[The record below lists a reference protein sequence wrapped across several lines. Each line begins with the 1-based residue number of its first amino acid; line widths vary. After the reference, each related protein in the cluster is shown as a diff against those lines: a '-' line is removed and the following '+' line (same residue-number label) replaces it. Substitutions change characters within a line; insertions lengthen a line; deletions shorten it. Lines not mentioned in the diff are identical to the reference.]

1 MIDVTDVTKTHGAIT
16 SVDRVSFTAEPGVVT
31 GLLGPNGAGKS
42 SIMRIICD
50 LDRADSGSA
59 TVCGRRYRAHTLPMR
74 VAGAQFEGSG
84 AHPSRRAIDHL
95 RWIART
101 NRLPESSVAEVLTMV
116 DLQPRDWKRRVR
128 EYSLGMQQRLGIA
141 AALIGD
147 PQVVIF
153 DEPANGLDPIG
164 IQWLRALLT
173 GLARDGKTVLLSSH
187 LMGET
192 EMIAGYVVLMDR
204 SRVIGTGQVSDLVAA
219 HGSLETAFF
228 ERLERSRQQDA
239 DAGDSSAAG
248 SSDRDSAVGDPG
260 SQDSHRAGER

>member
-1 MIDVTDVTKTHGAIT
+1 MIEVTEVTKTHGAIT
-16 SVDRVSFTAEPGVVT
+16 SADRVSFTAEAGIVT

-42 SIMRIICD
+42 SVMRIICD
-50 LDRADSGSA
+50 LDRADSGTT
-59 TVCGRRYRAHTLPMR
+59 TVCGRRYREHPLPML

-101 NRLPESSVAEVLTMV
+101 NRLPDTRVTEVLEMV
-116 DLQPRDWKRRVR
+116 DLPPRDWKRRVQ

-141 AALIGD
+141 SALLGD
-147 PQVVIF
+147 PQIVIF

-164 IQWLRALLT
+164 IQWLRGLLT

-192 EMIAGYVVLMDR
+192 EMIADRVVLMDR
-204 SRVIGTGQVSDLVAA
+204 SRVIGEGEVSDLVTA
-219 HGSLETAFF
+219 HGSLEKAFF
-228 ERLERSRQQDA
+228 DRLDRSRQQDSNTG
-239 DAGDSSAAG
+239 DAK
-248 SSDRDSAVGDPG
+248 
-260 SQDSHRAGER
+260 

>member
-1 MIDVTDVTKTHGAIT
+1 MIEITNVTKTHGAIT
-16 SVDRVSFTAEPGVVT
+16 SADQVSFTAEAGVVT

-42 SIMRIICD
+42 SVMRIICD
-50 LDRADSGSA
+50 LDRADSGTA
-59 TVCGRRYRAHTLPMR
+59 TVCGRRYREHPLPMR

-101 NRLPESSVAEVLTMV
+101 NRLSDARITEVLEMV

-141 AALIGD
+141 SALLGD
-147 PQVVIF
+147 PQVLIF

-164 IQWLRALLT
+164 IQWLRGLLT

-192 EMIAGYVVLMDR
+192 EMIADRVVLMDR
-204 SRVIGTGQVSDLVAA
+204 SRVVGEGAVADLVKE
-219 HGSLETAFF
+219 HGSLEKAFF
-228 ERLERSRQQDA
+228 TRLEHSRQNPDT
-239 DAGDSSAAG
+239 GVS
-248 SSDRDSAVGDPG
+248 R
-260 SQDSHRAGER
+260 

>member
-1 MIDVTDVTKTHGAIT
+1 MIEVTSVTKTHG
-16 SVDRVSFTAEPGVVT
+16 SVVSAHQVSFTAEAGAVT

-50 LDRADSGSA
+50 LDHADSGTA
-59 TVCGRRYRAHTLPMR
+59 TICGRRYRDHPFPML

-101 NRLPESSVAEVLTMV
+101 NRLPEHRVTDML
-116 DLQPRDWKRRVR
+116 DLVGLHQRDWKRRVK

-141 AALIGD
+141 AALLGD
-147 PQVVIF
+147 PQVLIF

-164 IQWLRALLT
+164 IQWLRGLLT
-173 GLARDGKTVLLSSH
+173 GLAREGKTVLLSSH

-192 EMIAGYVVLMDR
+192 ELIADRVVLMDR
-204 SRVIGTGQVSDLVAA
+204 GRVIGDGEVNNLVKT
-219 HGSLETAFF
+219 HTSLERAFF
-228 ERLERSRQQDA
+228 ERLEQSRGA
-239 DAGDSSAAG
+239 HSSGTGD
-248 SSDRDSAVGDPG
+248 
-260 SQDSHRAGER
+260 HR

>member
-1 MIDVTDVTKTHGAIT
+1 MIEVTNVTKTHGPIT
-16 SVDRVSFTAEPGVVT
+16 SADQVSFTAEAGVVT

-42 SIMRIICD
+42 SVMRIICD
-50 LDRADSGSA
+50 LDRADAGRA
-59 TVCGRRYRAHTLPMR
+59 TVCGRRYREHPIPMR
-74 VAGAQFEGSG
+74 IAGAQFEGSG
-84 AHPSRRAIDHL
+84 AHPARRAIDHL

-101 NRLPESSVAEVLTMV
+101 NRLSDTRVTEVLDLV

-141 AALIGD
+141 SALLGD

-164 IQWLRALLT
+164 IQWLRGLLT

-192 EMIAGYVVLMDR
+192 EMIADRVVLMDR
-204 SRVIGTGQVSDLVAA
+204 SRVIGEGEVSALVKA
-219 HGSLETAFF
+219 HGNLEKAFF
-228 ERLERSRQQDA
+228 ERLELSRQQSSNTGDA
-239 DAGDSSAAG
+239 
-248 SSDRDSAVGDPG
+248 R
-260 SQDSHRAGER
+260 

>member
-1 MIDVTDVTKTHGAIT
+1 MIEVTDVTKTHGSIT
-16 SVDRVSFTAEPGVVT
+16 SADQVSFTAEAGVVT

-42 SIMRIICD
+42 SVMRIICD
-50 LDRADSGSA
+50 LDHADAGTA
-59 TVCGRRYRAHTLPMR
+59 TVCGRRYREHPLPMR

-101 NRLPESSVAEVLTMV
+101 NRLPESRVTDVLGLV
-116 DLQPRDWKRRVR
+116 DLQPRDWKRRVK

-164 IQWLRALLT
+164 IQWLRGLLT

-192 EMIAGYVVLMDR
+192 EMIADRVVLMDR
-204 SRVIGTGQVSDLVAA
+204 SRVIGDGAVSDLVKT
-219 HGSLETAFF
+219 HGSLERAFF
-228 ERLERSRQQDA
+228 DRLEHSRNQNSGG
-239 DAGDSSAAG
+239 AGG
-248 SSDRDSAVGDPG
+248 QR
-260 SQDSHRAGER
+260 

>member
-1 MIDVTDVTKTHGAIT
+1 MIEVTDVTKTHGSIVSA
-16 SVDRVSFTAEPGVVT
+16 DQVSFIAEAGVVT

-42 SIMRIICD
+42 SVMRIICD
-50 LDRADSGSA
+50 LDHADSGNA
-59 TVCGRRYRAHTLPMR
+59 TVCGCRYREHPIPMR

-101 NRLPESSVAEVLTMV
+101 NRLPEARVAEVLKLV
-116 DLQPRDWKRRVR
+116 DLQPRDWKRRVT

-141 AALIGD
+141 SALRGD

-164 IQWLRALLT
+164 IQWLRGLLT

-192 EMIAGYVVLMDR
+192 EMIADRVVLMDR
-204 SRVIGTGQVSDLVAA
+204 SRVIGEGEVSDLVEE
-219 HGSLETAFF
+219 HGNLEKAFF
-228 ERLERSRQQDA
+228 DRLEHSRSQNS
-239 DAGDSSAAG
+239 GG
-248 SSDRDSAVGDPG
+248 T
-260 SQDSHRAGER
+260 GENR

>member
-1 MIDVTDVTKTHGAIT
+1 MIEVTDVTKTHGAIT
-16 SVDRVSFTAEPGVVT
+16 SANRVSFTAEAGVVT

-42 SIMRIICD
+42 SVMRIICD
-50 LDRADSGSA
+50 LDHADSGTA
-59 TVCGRRYRAHTLPMR
+59 TVCGRRYRDHPVPMR

-95 RWIART
+95 KWIVRT
-101 NRLPESSVAEVLTMV
+101 NRLPESRVTEVLELV
-116 DLQPRDWKRRVR
+116 DLQPRDWKRRVK

-164 IQWLRALLT
+164 IQWLRGLLT

-192 EMIAGYVVLMDR
+192 EMIADHVVLMDR
-204 SRVIGTGQVSDLVAA
+204 SHVIGEGDVRALVNE
-219 HGSLETAFF
+219 HGSLEKAFF
-228 ERLERSRQQDA
+228 DRLERSRQQGA
-239 DAGDSSAAG
+239 DGGA
-248 SSDRDSAVGDPG
+248 R
-260 SQDSHRAGER
+260 

>member
-1 MIDVTDVTKTHGAIT
+1 MIEVTNVTKAHGQIVSATDV
-16 SVDRVSFTAEPGVVT
+16 SFVAEAGVVT

-42 SIMRIICD
+42 SVMRILCD

-59 TVCGRRYRAHTLPMR
+59 TVCGRRYRDHPVPMR

-84 AHPSRRAIDHL
+84 AHPARRAIDHL

-101 NRLPESSVAEVLTMV
+101 NRLSDARVAEVLRLV
-116 DLQPRDWKRRVR
+116 DLLPRDWKRRVR

-141 AALIGD
+141 AALLGD

-164 IQWLRALLT
+164 IQWLRGLLT

-192 EMIAGYVVLMDR
+192 EMIADRVVLMDR
-204 SRVIGTGQVSDLVAA
+204 GRVIGEGDVSDLVSA
-219 HGSLETAFF
+219 HGTLETAFF
-228 ERLERSRQQDA
+228 ERLERSREH
-239 DAGDSSAAG
+239 DSS
-248 SSDRDSAVGDPG
+248 PG
-260 SQDSHRAGER
+260 EER